1 MQKLKNAFVILA
13 SAAAFAPL
21 AVQADDTPL
30 SADTFGD
37 SAQHRKLGSEVGISV
52 TAGGGVTGF
61 TDKAMR
67 DVVGSSAGGLWGLRL
82 TYGSHMP
89 FAVDIN
95 YAGTAANI
103 NALTGSHSGTLIGTT
118 LEAAVRY
125 NILPD
130 LAWNPYVFAGMGWQ
144 RYDVTGTSVHLW
156 DSGMTSSDN
165 SAVFPFGAGIAYRAR
180 SGLVVDVHGTF
191 RLNVNPGLVLAGD
204 TSNNY
209 VPMHTWEASGGVGYE
224 F

>member
-13 SAAAFAPL
+13 GAAAFAPL

-30 SADTFGD
+30 SADKHSD
-37 SAQHRKLGSEVGISV
+37 SGQPWKLASDVGISV

-67 DVVGSSAGGLWGLRL
+67 DVVASDVGGLWGLRV

-103 NALTGSHSGTLIGTT
+103 HALTGSKSGTLIGTT

-125 NILPD
+125 NVLPN
-130 LAWNPYVFAGMGWQ
+130 LAWNPYAFAGMGWQ
-144 RYDVTGTSVHLW
+144 RYDVTGTTMHLW
-156 DSGMTSSDN
+156 DSGMASGDN
-165 SAVFPFGAGIAYRAR
+165 STVFPFGAGVAYRAQ

-191 RLNVNPGLVLAGD
+191 RLNVNPGLVMDNHASTG
-204 TSNNY
+204 Y
-209 VPMHTWEASGGVGYE
+209 VPMHTWEASGGIGYE

>member
-30 SADTFGD
+30 SADTRGG
-37 SAQHRKLGSEVGISV
+37 SEPRSKLGSEVGISV

-67 DVVGSSAGGLWGLRL
+67 DVVGSNAGGLWGLRL

-95 YAGTAANI
+95 YAGTAANL
-103 NALTGSHSGTLIGTT
+103 NTLTGNGTLIGTT
-118 LEAAVRY
+118 VEAAVRY

-144 RYDVTGTSVHLW
+144 RYDVTGMTTHLW
-156 DSGMTSSDN
+156 DSGMASGDN
-165 SAVFPFGAGIAYRAR
+165 SAVFPFGAGVAYRAR

-191 RLNVNPGLVLAGD
+191 RLDVNPGLVMASN

-209 VPMHTWEASGGVGYE
+209 VPMHTWEASGGIGYE